1 MREHGLEPEYQAD
14 IGSLADELLRTH
26 GAKALD
32 VAVSTAK
39 EYMASS
45 AWKNF
50 AMWLQVVNRLNGISA
65 PAVAQH

>member
-1 MREHGLEPEYQAD
+1 MLEHGPEPEYQTD
-14 IGSLADELLRTH
+14 ISSIAEALLRDH

-50 AMWLQVVNRLNGISA
+50 AMWLQVINRLNVA
-65 PAVAQH
+65 PTTAAANH